1 MKTRVVQKTGRLGD
15 LFKTAA
21 GGTPSTTKREYY
33 EGGTIPWL
41 NSGEVRQG
49 VVCSAKTFITELGL
63 QNSNAKI
70 FPKDTV
76 LVALYGATAAQ
87 VGILAIEAATNQA
100 VFGIYPN
107 SSFLPKFIFYFLL
120 SCHEE
125 LSNQAV
131 GSAQPNL
138 SGLKIKDLRVPLVS
152 LAEQQRIVAVL
163 DEAFAGLATAQANAE
178 KNLQN
183 ARELFDSYLE
193 AVFTQHEKG
202 WAERRLGD
210 ESLVEIIDGD
220 RGANYPKT
228 TDFNKD
234 GHCLFLNTK
243 NVRPDGF
250 NFESTVFITAEKDG
264 QLRNGKLKRDDVV
277 LTTRGTIGN
286 IGLYSEDVPYEHI
299 RINSGML
306 IFRPNNLA
314 MLPDY
319 LFELFRSNIVKDQIR
334 KQTTGAAQPQ
344 LPIKTLVNF
353 VIPVPTSLDDQV
365 SMVKKL
371 RAFEPETQRL
381 QKIYEQK
388 LVALAELKKSLL
400 HQAFSGEL

>member
-1 MKTRVVQKTGRLGD
+1 
-15 LFKTAA
+15 
-21 GGTPSTTKREYY
+21 
-33 EGGTIPWL
+33 
-41 NSGEVRQG
+41 
-49 VVCSAKTFITELGL
+49 
-63 QNSNAKI
+63 
-70 FPKDTV
+70 
-76 LVALYGATAAQ
+76 
-87 VGILAIEAATNQA
+87 
-100 VFGIYPN
+100 
-107 SSFLPKFIFYFLL
+107 
-120 SCHEE
+120 
-125 LSNQAV
+125 
-131 GSAQPNL
+131 
-138 SGLKIKDLRVPLVS
+138 
-152 LAEQQRIVAVL
+152 
-163 DEAFAGLATAQANAE
+163 
-178 KNLQN
+178 
-183 ARELFDSYLE
+183 
-193 AVFTQHEKG
+193 
-202 WAERRLGD
+202 
-210 ESLVEIIDGD
+210 LVEIIDGD